1 MTRPWRGGFLL
12 GGLVIT
18 AAVAAQGF
26 AAEGNKCT
34 IATKGDSPV
43 ARACA
48 KGGVKLAKATMKD
61 LVKTAKDNGVKFD
74 CDNCHKN
81 LETFELEGDAKD
93 EFKKLLAA
101 QTK

>member
-1 MTRPWRGGFLL
+1 M
-12 GGLVIT
+12 IT

-43 ARACA
+43 AQACA
-48 KGGVKLAKATMKD
+48 KGGVKQAKAAMKG

-74 CDNCHKN
+74 CDKCHKN
-81 LETFELEGDAKD
+81 DETFELADDARD
-93 EFKKLLAA
+93 NFKKLLAA

>member
-1 MTRPWRGGFLL
+1 MTRPWREVCLL
-12 GGLVIT
+12 GVFLIT

-43 ARACA
+43 AQACA
-48 KGGVKLAKATMKD
+48 QGGVKLAKAKMKE

-74 CDNCHKN
+74 CDKCHKN
-81 LETFELEGDAKD
+81 QETFELADGARDNI
-93 EFKKLLAA
+93 KKLLAA
-101 QTK
+101 QAK

>member
-1 MTRPWRGGFLL
+1 MTRQWRGVSLL
-12 GGLVIT
+12 GVLAIT
-18 AAVAAQGF
+18 AAVSAQGF

-43 ARACA
+43 AQACA
-48 KGGVKLAKATMKD
+48 KGGVKLAKATMKG

-81 LETFELEGDAKD
+81 EETFALENDAR
-93 EFKKLLAA
+93 ENFKKLLAA